1 MKDAGAGLLPPKR
14 GSCSGVRT
22 AIAGPMRLKVVNKP
36 QNVFILH
43 SSTLRAKERP
53 QTTYWPFFTILKD
66 KDWLPRFGITNLDR
80 LPHCGMI
87 MGSVAISGIIIESD
101 TTFRV
106 DTLVDRFL
114 GRNLPPP
121 NNDVHN
127 QQIVDLRKASIC
139 ELNTK
144 LMNLEG
150 VLQMEKNRG
159 ESLREIRKR
168 ADGVWWE
175 SPMEELNLFQLQ
187 HLKKALEIL
196 KKKVEKEAQMVNN
209 NAFPFLGSA
218 WTPPNCAS

>member
-1 MKDAGAGLLPPKR
+1 MTRRISKGCQRVDMVKIKNARNLGVTFSKR
-14 GSCSGVRT
+14 R
-22 AIAGPMRLKVVNKP
+22 VV
-36 QNVFILH
+36 F
-43 SSTLRAKERP
+43 S
-53 QTTYWPFFTILKD
+53 
-66 KDWLPRFGITNLDR
+66 FGY
-80 LPHCGMI
+80 P
-87 MGSVAISGIIIESD
+87 S
-101 TTFRV
+101 V